1 MCPSDQICFF
11 LALLSDKNKLWKKNW
26 KELSREIHGIISP
39 CRWLYPSINDMSS
52 ILVNPCKI
60 SPDSNAAWALILH
73 NGRRCFRLNCF
84 YASICMSIH
93 MPSQWYLITVCI
105 VKNFRGKISVLSV
118 FKCPLCTSLS
128 DYDYIQLV
136 QSVST
141 HFNSNFIFRLLCLS
155 VWPSLYSSVCYA
167 SRENKGRMLL

>member
-1 MCPSDQICFF
+1 MTSRARWIFDALNLPINNFKNCVLLIKFCFF

-93 MPSQWYLITVCI
+93 MSSQWYLITVCI
-105 VKNFRGKISVLSV
+105 VKNFRGKISLFYRFLNVRFV
-118 FKCPLCTSLS
+118 
-128 DYDYIQLV
+128 
-136 QSVST
+136 
-141 HFNSNFIFRLLCLS
+141 HH
-155 VWPSLYSSVCYA
+155 
-167 SRENKGRMLL
+167 